1 MFYDVLSLSFLT
13 PFTFITPIP
22 VSLIST
28 YNQRIQDLKD
38 EIVKVGIDFE
48 WSIRNNEKLRSYD
61 NSVLKDYVIEMAER
75 IAKLRYLILECEI
88 EKDRVVKGY
97 V

>member
-1 MFYDVLSLSFLT
+1 MIFLT
-13 PFTFITPIP
+13 LFFFITPIP

-28 YNQRIQDLKD
+28 YNQRIQDLKN

-48 WSIRNNEKLRSYD
+48 WSIRNNEKLKYNDSD
-61 NSVLKDYVIEMAER
+61 LKDYVIEMAER

-88 EKDRVVKGY
+88 EKDKVVRGY

>member
-1 MFYDVLSLSFLT
+1 M
-13 PFTFITPIP
+13 
-22 VSLIST
+22 
-28 YNQRIQDLKD
+28 
-38 EIVKVGIDFE
+38 GIDFE